1 MNKKIIIG
9 AVVLL
14 IVAILVILLFVYRGA
29 ISEEE
34 VQTEEE
40 ETSLEFI
47 GAEEDEIFETEEF
60 NILLPKDWSGYQ
72 ETGDVF
78 TAFLVTGTEEE
89 MDQETIWTQLMVEK
103 FPREDMTLDDH
114 MDEIMGFLEEEISYL
129 GEDSIIVSEEQEMTV
144 SDYPAKYLE
153 VAFDMEGYQ
162 ATTAAVFIESEEV
175 IWSVAI
181 NLPTADWPN
190 YQELFDQ
197 VIDSFE
203 IK

>member
-14 IVAILVILLFVYRGA
+14 IVAILIVLLFVYRG
-29 ISEEE
+29 IINKEEI
-34 VQTEEE
+34 QIEEE
-40 ETSLEFI
+40 ETELEFV
-47 GAEEDEIFETEEF
+47 GAEEDKIFEAEEF
-60 NILLPKDWSGYQ
+60 NVLLPEGWSGYQ

-89 MDQETIWTQLMVEK
+89 MGQELIWTQLMVEK
-103 FPREDMTLDDH
+103 FPREEMTLDDH
-114 MDEIMGFLEEEISYL
+114 MNEIKGFLEEEISSL
-129 GEDSIIVSEEQEMTV
+129 GEESIIVSEEEEMTV

-153 VAFDMEGYQ
+153 VAFDLEGYQ
-162 ATTAAVFIESEEV
+162 ATTAAVFVEGEET

-181 NLPTADWPN
+181 NLPTADWPE
-190 YQELFDQ
+190 YKELFDQ
-197 VIDSFE
+197 VVDSFE